1 MESVLVIGAGFMG
14 GGIAQVAAQ
23 SGYRV
28 YLQDASPEAVDK
40 TMQQIKWSTDKLAAK
55 GKIKDSAKAVQ
66 DRISVVKDLSVAAQC
81 QWVIEAVYE
90 DENLKK
96 GIFKEL
102 DKICPV
108 DSVLATNT
116 SCIPITRIASATKH
130 PGRVVGMHFFGPVPL
145 MMLVEVIKGEKT
157 TDAVFQKSVD
167 FILSLEHYPVKVRKD
182 IPRFV
187 MNRISSVAF
196 REALDLVRKGI
207 ATVED
212 VDKGMRYGFN
222 WNIGPFEIA
231 DNSGLDTYLRVGK
244 TFAGLE
250 DAGNPALLIIIE
262 KMVNAGRLGRKV
274 GKGFYDYTPDGKMIP
289 FDVTTLK

>member
-1 MESVLVIGAGFMG
+1 MDSVLVIGAGFMG

-23 SGYRV
+23 WGYRV
-28 YLQDASPEAVDK
+28 YLQDASPEALDK
-40 TMQQIKWSTDKLAAK
+40 TIQQIKWSTDKLAAK
-55 GKIKDSAKAVQ
+55 GKITDSAKVVQ
-66 DRISVVKDLSVAAQC
+66 DRISVVKDLSVASQC

-96 GIFKEL
+96 QIFKEL
-102 DKICPV
+102 DKICPATTIL
-108 DSVLATNT
+108 STNT
-116 SCIPITRIASATKH
+116 SCIPITRIAAVTKH
-130 PGRVVGMHFFGPVPL
+130 PERVVGTHFFGPVPL

-157 TDAVFQKSVD
+157 SDEVFQKSVD
-167 FILSLEHYPVKVRKD
+167 FILSLKHYPVKVQKD

-196 REALDLVRKGI
+196 KEALDLVIKGI
-207 ATVED
+207 TTVED

-231 DNSGLDTYLRVGK
+231 DNSGLDTYLRVGR

-250 DAGNPALLIIIE
+250 DAGNPALLLVIE

>member
-23 SGYRV
+23 WGYRV
-28 YLQDASPEAVDK
+28 YLQDTSPEALDK
-40 TMQQIKWSTDKLAAK
+40 TIQQIKWSTEKLAAK
-55 GKIKDSAKAVQ
+55 GKIKDSAEAVQ
-66 DRISVVKDLSVAAQC
+66 DRISTVKDLSIASQC

-90 DENLKK
+90 DEDLKK
-96 GIFKEL
+96 KIFKEL

-108 DSVLATNT
+108 STVLATNT
-116 SCIPITRIASATKH
+116 SCIPITRIAGVTQH
-130 PGRVVGMHFFGPVPL
+130 PERVIGLHFFGPVPL
-145 MMLVEVIKGEKT
+145 MMLVEVVKGEKT
-157 TDAVFQKSVD
+157 SDEIFNKCVD
-167 FILSLEHYPVKVRKD
+167 FILTLQHYPVKVRKD

-187 MNRISSVAF
+187 MNRINSVAF
-196 REALDLVRKGI
+196 KEALDLVNKGI

-222 WNIGPFEIA
+222 WKIGPFEIA

-244 TFAGLE
+244 TFEKLE
-250 DAGNPALLIIIE
+250 VVEDPSLLLVIE
-262 KMVNAGRLGRKV
+262 KMVKAGRLGRKV

>member
-1 MESVLVIGAGFMG
+1 MDSVLVIGAGFMG

-23 SGYRV
+23 GGYRV

-40 TMQQIKWSTDKLAAK
+40 TIRQIKWSTDKLAAK
-55 GKIKDSAKAVQ
+55 GKIKDKAKAVQ
-66 DRISVVKDLSVAAQC
+66 DRISVVKDLSVASQC

-96 GIFKEL
+96 KIFKKL

-108 DSVLATNT
+108 STILATNT
-116 SCIPITRIASATKH
+116 SCIPITHIAAVTQH
-130 PGRVVGMHFFGPVPL
+130 PERVVGMHFFGPVPL

-157 TDAVFQKSVD
+157 SDEVFRKSVD
-167 FILSLEHYPVKVRKD
+167 FILSLEHYPVKVKKD

-196 REALDLVRKGI
+196 REALDLVWKGI

-212 VDKGMRYGFN
+212 VDKGMQYGFN

-231 DNSGLDTYLRVGK
+231 DNSGLDTYLRVGR

-250 DAGNPALLIIIE
+250 DGGDPALLLVIE

-274 GKGFYDYTPDGKMIP
+274 GKGFYDYTPDGKIIP
-289 FDVTTLK
+289 FDITTLK